1 MFCSRF
7 VSYFD
12 SMVISQSTDA
22 TQAEKRKEVEA
33 KLAEEE
39 KVRQERWPFFLQS
52 AERGVEQQQKIAEV

>member
-39 KVRQERWPFFLQS
+39 KVRQERWPFLHS
-52 AERGVEQQQKIAEV
+52 AERGVEQQPKIAEV

>member
-1 MFCSRF
+1 MHSGDFSCLLLVVLLMFCSRF

-39 KVRQERWPFFLQS
+39 KVRQER
-52 AERGVEQQQKIAEV
+52 